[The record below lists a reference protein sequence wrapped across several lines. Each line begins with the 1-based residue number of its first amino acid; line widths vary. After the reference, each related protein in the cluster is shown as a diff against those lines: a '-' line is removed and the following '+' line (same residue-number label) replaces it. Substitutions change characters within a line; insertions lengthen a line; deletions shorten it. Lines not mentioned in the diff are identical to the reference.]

1 MGGLRRWRQGLFAIE
16 RRPLDLR
23 LAARGTAGLM
33 APLLLGQA
41 LGWPG
46 LTVIAFPAF
55 LLAFGDLTEDRGWLR
70 RLAAGSLAGAAAV
83 ATGALAGAHLASAAL
98 AMLCWGVAL
107 GLAGA
112 YGDGAAAM
120 ALPVAW
126 MFLEL
131 GLTAPRHT
139 LGEAARLALL
149 MLAGGGWAIALAWAI
164 RAIVPN
170 RPLAAATARAFA
182 LLADYL
188 DGTRGRA
195 GLSGA
200 PSAPADARYAPSP
213 ETRVRTAIAEAR
225 SIAVAVRRRHTS
237 ASFAGQRLVVLI
249 ELADQV
255 FSIGALLSEAR
266 EPLACRRAA
275 AAGEPEAVDDA
286 AVLAAAARAV
296 ARVLAGHADASALA
310 RTDGELARLAS
321 PHAPGEPAT
330 AEADRAEIGA
340 GAAIR
345 LRHALAL
352 AGGEG
357 GATDE
362 MERLGAEAADPAEL
376 SVAPRSAL
384 TRLAAPVRACLD
396 RRSVIGR
403 HALRYGLVTAVAVA
417 IDRWLD
423 APFSYW
429 MPLTVTVVLKPFA
442 GSTFTRGGQR
452 IAGTLAGVTVG
463 LLAVSVANGPLARIA
478 LAGGAFFATIAVL
491 PLNYALVVFFLSA
504 GIVPFEELLGGPMD
518 TRVGMLRVLYTF
530 AGGALALAGGYLVWP
545 SFERKSLPALLSAAL
560 RSMARYADGALAAAA
575 GGSPPATFEAAHRQ
589 AGLDNTNLQAS
600 FQRVAV
606 EPGERPEHL
615 EAALLAVVAL
625 QRLLVSL
632 SGLSRLGPGAPEDSR
647 AWARLRELVSRGL
660 GDLPAAMAGGPA
672 PAPLPELAAAA
683 GAIAARLEARA
694 ARHDLPMAREAERI
708 AWQVAALRTAVGR
721 MAAAA
726 PQ

>member
-1 MGGLRRWRQGLFAIE
+1 MGGARRWRQGLFAVE

-41 LGWPG
+41 LGWPN

-83 ATGALAGAHLASAAL
+83 ATGALAGAHLTSAAL

-139 LGEAARLALL
+139 LGEAGRLALL
-149 MLAGGGWAIALAWAI
+149 MLAGGAWAIALAWAI

-170 RPLAAATARAFA
+170 RPLAAATPRAFA

-188 DGTRGRA
+188 DGTPGRGGR
-195 GLSGA
+195 SVA
-200 PSAPADARYAPSP
+200 PSAPVDARYAPSP
-213 ETRVRTAIAEAR
+213 ETRVRAAIAEAR
-225 SIAVAVRRRHTS
+225 FLAVDVRRRHTS

-275 AAGEPEAVDDA
+275 AAGEPDAVGDA
-286 AVLAAAARAV
+286 EVLAAAARAI
-296 ARVLAGHADASALA
+296 ARVLAGRADASAIA
-310 RTDGELARLAS
+310 RADGELARLGS

-362 MERLGAEAADPAEL
+362 MERLGAEAEL
-376 SVAPRSAL
+376 SVAPRSPL

-463 LLAVSVANGPLARIA
+463 LLAVSVADGPLARIA

-504 GIVPFEELLGGPMD
+504 GIVPFEELLGGPTD

-530 AGGALALAGGYLVWP
+530 AGGVLALAGGYLVWP

-560 RSMARYADGALAAAA
+560 RSMARYADGALAAA
-575 GGSPPATFEAAHRQ
+575 GGPPPAPFKAAHRQ

-606 EPGERPEHL
+606 EPGERPEDL

-632 SGLSRLGPGAPEDSR
+632 NGLSRLGPGAPEDSR
-647 AWARLRELVSRGL
+647 AWARLRALVSRGL
-660 GDLPAAMAGGPA
+660 VDLPAAMGGGPA

-694 ARHDLPMAREAERI
+694 ARHDLPLAREAERI

-726 PQ
+726 PP

>member
-1 MGGLRRWRQGLFAIE
+1 MGGARRWRQGLFAVE

-41 LGWPG
+41 LGWPS

-112 YGDGAAAM
+112 YGDGSAAM

-139 LGEAARLALL
+139 LGEAARLALF
-149 MLAGGGWAIALAWAI
+149 MLAGGGWAIALAWAV

-275 AAGEPEAVDDA
+275 AAGEPDAVGD
-286 AVLAAAARAV
+286 
-296 ARVLAGHADASALA
+296 
-310 RTDGELARLAS
+310 
-321 PHAPGEPAT
+321 
-330 AEADRAEIGA
+330 
-340 GAAIR
+340 AAIR

-357 GATDE
+357 GAIDE
-362 MERLGAEAADPAEL
+362 MDRLSAEAADSAEL

-384 TRLAAPVRACLD
+384 TRVAAPVLACLD

-463 LLAVSVANGPLARIA
+463 LLAVSVADGPLARIA

-504 GIVPFEELLGGPMD
+504 GIVPFEELLGGPTD
-518 TRVGMLRVLYTF
+518 TRVGMLRVLYTL

-560 RSMARYADGALAAAA
+560 RSMARYADGALAA
-575 GGSPPATFEAAHRQ
+575 
-589 AGLDNTNLQAS
+589 
-600 FQRVAV
+600 
-606 EPGERPEHL
+606 
-615 EAALLAVVAL
+615 
-625 QRLLVSL
+625 
-632 SGLSRLGPGAPEDSR
+632 
-647 AWARLRELVSRGL
+647 
-660 GDLPAAMAGGPA
+660 
-672 PAPLPELAAAA
+672 
-683 GAIAARLEARA
+683 
-694 ARHDLPMAREAERI
+694 
-708 AWQVAALRTAVGR
+708 
-721 MAAAA
+721 
-726 PQ
+726 

>member
-149 MLAGGGWAIALAWAI
+149 MLAGGAWAIALAWAI

-188 DGTRGRA
+188 DGTPGR
-195 GLSGA
+195 SDA

-213 ETRVRTAIAEAR
+213 ETRVRAAIAEAR
-225 SIAVAVRRRHTS
+225 FLAVAVRRRHTS
-237 ASFAGQRLVVLI
+237 ASFVGQRLVVLI

-362 MERLGAEAADPAEL
+362 MDRLSAEAADSAEL
-376 SVAPRSAL
+376 TVAPRSPL
-384 TRLAAPVRACLD
+384 TRVAAPVLACLD

-463 LLAVSVANGPLARIA
+463 LLAVSVAEGPLARIA

-504 GIVPFEELLGGPMD
+504 GIVPFEELLGGPTD
-518 TRVGMLRVLYTF
+518 TRVGMLRVLYTC

-560 RSMARYADGALAAAA
+560 RSMARYADGALAAA
-575 GGSPPATFEAAHRQ
+575 GGPPPAAFEAAHRQ

-647 AWARLRELVSRGL
+647 AWARLRALVSRGL
-660 GDLPAAMAGGPA
+660 GDLPGAMGGGPA

-726 PQ
+726 PP

>member
-1 MGGLRRWRQGLFAIE
+1 MGGARRWRQGLFAVE

-41 LGWPG
+41 LGWPN

-83 ATGALAGAHLASAAL
+83 ATGALAGAHLTSAAL

-139 LGEAARLALL
+139 LGEAGRLALL
-149 MLAGGGWAIALAWAI
+149 MLAGGAWAIALAWAI

-170 RPLAAATARAFA
+170 RPLAAATPRAFA

-188 DGTRGRA
+188 DGTPGRGGR
-195 GLSGA
+195 SVA
-200 PSAPADARYAPSP
+200 PSAPVDARYAPSP
-213 ETRVRTAIAEAR
+213 ETRVRAAIAEAR
-225 SIAVAVRRRHTS
+225 FLAVDVRRRHTS

-275 AAGEPEAVDDA
+275 AAGEPDAVGDA
-286 AVLAAAARAV
+286 EVLAAAARAI
-296 ARVLAGHADASALA
+296 ARVLAGRADASAIA
-310 RTDGELARLAS
+310 RADGELARLGS

-362 MERLGAEAADPAEL
+362 MERLGAEAEL
-376 SVAPRSAL
+376 SVAPRSPL

-463 LLAVSVANGPLARIA
+463 LLAVSVADGPLARIA

-504 GIVPFEELLGGPMD
+504 GIVPFEELLGGPTD

-530 AGGALALAGGYLVWP
+530 AGGTLALAGGYLLWP
-545 SFERKSLPALLSAAL
+545 SFERKSLPVLLSVAL
-560 RSMARYADGALAAAA
+560 RSMARYADGALAAA
-575 GGSPPATFEAAHRQ
+575 GGGPPPAAFEAANGQ

-632 SGLSRLGPGAPEDSR
+632 NGLSRLGPGAPEDSR
-647 AWARLRELVSRGL
+647 AWARLRALVSRGL
-660 GDLPAAMAGGPA
+660 VDLPAAMGGGPA
-672 PAPLPELAAAA
+672 PAPLPELTAAA

-694 ARHDLPMAREAERI
+694 ARHDLPLAREAERI

-726 PQ
+726 PP